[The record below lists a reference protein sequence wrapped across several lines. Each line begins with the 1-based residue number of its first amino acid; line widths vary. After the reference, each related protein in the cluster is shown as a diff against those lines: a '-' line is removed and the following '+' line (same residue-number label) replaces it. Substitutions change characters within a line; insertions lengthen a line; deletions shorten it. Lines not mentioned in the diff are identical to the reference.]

1 MHSPYMPQKS
11 TPSVSTQEKQKRMS
25 KQILYKN
32 IYNSFIH
39 ENYNLETTQ
48 MFINGQKNCGVSI
61 QCVISH

>member
-1 MHSPYMPQKS
+1 MPQKS

-25 KQILYKN
+25 KQILCKN

-39 ENYNLETTQ
+39 ENYNLEATQ